1 MGTQQI
7 LMLALVMIV
16 VGIAVSIGITMFHN
30 QAYNSNRDALISEL
44 VTYRPAVVRYWK
56 VSKLLGGAGGDIAN
70 VTQERV
76 ANYIGFTDSLYSTTS
91 DNGEFRIT
99 SVAGRIVTIKGLG
112 VETKGGKHP
121 FVTATINIVTGGT
134 TTTIAEAAGW

>member
-56 VSKLLGGAGGDIAN
+56 VSRLLGGADGNIAN

-76 ANYIGFTDSLYSTTS
+76 ANYIGFTDSLYSISS
-91 DNGEFRIT
+91 DNGEFRVT
-99 SVAGRIVTIKGLG
+99 GVAGRIVTIKGLG

-134 TTTIAEAAGW
+134 TTTIAEAASW